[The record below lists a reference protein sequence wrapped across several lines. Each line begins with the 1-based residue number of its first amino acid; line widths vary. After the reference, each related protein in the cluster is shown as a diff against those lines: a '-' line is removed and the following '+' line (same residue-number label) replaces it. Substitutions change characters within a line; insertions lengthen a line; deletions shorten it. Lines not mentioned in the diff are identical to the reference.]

1 MLRRI
6 IERLMLPNERSTM
19 QWTHDRNDITEEVC
33 RWYLL
38 RSVRIFGRASRLS
51 KAQDL
56 ETITVYLPENGQLEL
71 ELMLFFLISFRTFHK
86 LRKIS
91 YCFSATRVSKEGL
104 ELTMTKMHAMWQ
116 MGRDLEF
123 NMIPW
128 SEVRFG
134 CQHDISGFH
143 WETEDGRAVEVGV
156 AIYHG

>member
-1 MLRRI
+1 
-6 IERLMLPNERSTM
+6 
-19 QWTHDRNDITEEVC
+19 
-33 RWYLL
+33 
-38 RSVRIFGRASRLS
+38 
-51 KAQDL
+51 
-56 ETITVYLPENGQLEL
+56 VYLPENGQLEL